1 LQGFEIL
8 NIIDEIQLSSSVRET
23 TFRYATFI
31 WYGRLK
37 IGLAVNS
44 RAWVGA
50 RWSREFIKYI
60 YTGYVDTRNMKNYMI
75 AELLLMAKN
84 YGLEVLEKA
93 LERMENGGHEEEGKN
108 KDEDDGDDSED
119 DDDDDDDEQEEEEEV
134 DDEEDDEEDSEYGV
148 KKKKKGIEGL
158 GYGSDGEG
166 MEGIQTGY
174 DGDEGYND
182 HSVHDDKDNESDSDS
197 DYPVNRKAKKKKK
210 EKKRNGQQYHHHQ
223 RSMSKTTKAS
233 TTAAVKKTA
242 RSAINDFSYRDHG
255 ADFEKCINSWKF
267 SDFIFSVYLATE
279 KDGGRNVPVRN
290 IYTHKLF
297 LFARSGFF
305 RDLFNVYRDL
315 RKTNIII
322 REDRAVVGPGVPTSE
337 EADRSR
343 SGSGSGNGSAN
354 SNELVMS
361 EEKKN
366 FIYVPSYFVFL
377 VFLKWVYTDAVDL
390 DLAYSV
396 SLSQP
401 QSHS

>member
-31 WYGRLK
+31 WYGHLK

-108 KDEDDGDDSED
+108 KDGDDGDDSDDDD
-119 DDDDDDDEQEEEEEV
+119 DDDDDDDEQEEEEEL

-148 KKKKKGIEGL
+148 KKKKKKGIEGL

-182 HSVHDDKDNESDSDS
+182 HSVHDDKDSESDSDS
-197 DYPVNRKAKKKKK
+197 DYPANRKAKKKK

-223 RSMSKTTKAS
+223 RSMSKTMKAS

-305 RDLFNVYRDL
+305 RDLFNIYRDL

-396 SLSQP
+396 R
-401 QSHS
+401 